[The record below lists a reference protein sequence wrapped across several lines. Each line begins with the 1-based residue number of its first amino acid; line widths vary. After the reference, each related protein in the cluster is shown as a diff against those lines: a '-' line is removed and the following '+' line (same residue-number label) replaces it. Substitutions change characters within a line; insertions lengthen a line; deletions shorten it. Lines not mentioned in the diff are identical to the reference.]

1 MIFSA
6 DVILIKLI
14 TLIINKYII
23 IDFVCWYTYY
33 CFIVIRNYLLHNVED
48 IRIYDDT
55 DNRYYTNTLSSLI
68 YI

>member
-6 DVILIKLI
+6 DVILIKPI
-14 TLIINKYII
+14 TLIINKYI

-33 CFIVIRNYLLHNVED
+33 YFIVIRNYLLHNVED